1 MEKIYLEYLMGLA
14 VINLKNSLRSPIIVT
29 VGHSD
34 SGKTTLLDAIRGTRV
49 TAMEPGQL
57 TQAVGAT
64 EIPTCVIREIC
75 GNLLDRF
82 KIKIEIPGLL
92 FLDTPGHAA
101 FMSIRKRGSSIADLA
116 ILVID
121 INEGVQEQTDESI
134 KILKEFKT
142 PFLVAAT
149 KIDKIEGWIQHKK
162 SCFLDSFNEQPE
174 WVRQKLDEKLY
185 RLVGQLS
192 ERGFDSERFDRV
204 TDYKK
209 IITIVPVSGISK
221 EGIPELLV
229 MLAGLAQS
237 FLKEQLE
244 VSKGIGR
251 GSVLEVKELR
261 GLGTTIDVILYDG
274 EIRRGD
280 WIIVG
285 GKEPIVT
292 RVKAL
297 LKPRPLKEI
306 RVEKQ
311 FDNIDY
317 VSAASGVKI
326 SAPDLEKVIAGSP
339 IVFVSDEEKVEEIK
353 KELKA
358 ITEQIEFEK
367 EGEGL
372 ILKADNLGSLE
383 ALIGIFKDKVPI
395 KKAEIGKVLR
405 KDVIEI
411 ETVKDRLNRVIIAF
425 NVDIDDIAA
434 KEARD
439 KSLTILQNKV
449 IYQLVES
456 YDKFIEEERERI
468 RLEKL
473 ETIIMPAKIRILP
486 GHTFHV
492 SKPAI
497 VGVEILA
504 GEIKSG
510 YKLKKDGKEIGEIK
524 AIQSEGAAVAK
535 ASVGE
540 KVAISIEG
548 PTVGRQIEEGD
559 ELTTIITQ
567 DDLKILKELNMKQE
581 IELAKEILS

>member
-1 MEKIYLEYLMGLA
+1 MI
-14 VINLKNSLRSPIIVT
+14 RQPIVVT

-34 SGKTTLLDAIRGTRV
+34 HGKTTLLDRIRGTAV
-49 TAMEPGQL
+49 TSMEPGLL
-57 TQAVGAT
+57 TQHVGASY
-64 EIPTCVIREIC
+64 IPIETIKETC

-82 KIKIEIPGLL
+82 KINIQIPGLL
-92 FLDTPGHAA
+92 FIDTPGHAA
-101 FMSIRKRGSSIADLA
+101 FTSIRKRGSSIADLA

-121 INEGVQEQTDESI
+121 ITEGIQEQTDESI

-162 SCFLDSFNEQPE
+162 ACFLDSFNEQPE
-174 WVRQKLDEKLY
+174 WVKQKLDDKFY
-185 RLVGQLS
+185 KLVGQLS

-209 IITIVPVSGISK
+209 TVTIIPCSGITG

-244 VSKGIGR
+244 VSKGIGK

-274 EIRRGD
+274 EIRKGD
-280 WIIVG
+280 WIVVG

-292 RVKAL
+292 RVKTL

-317 VSAASGVKI
+317 VSAASGIKI
-326 SAPDLEKVIAGSP
+326 SAPGLEKVIAGSP
-339 IVFVSDEEKVEEIK
+339 IAFVSDENNLEEVK
-353 KELKA
+353 KELQA
-358 ITEQIEFEK
+358 ITEEIEFEK
-367 EGEGL
+367 EGEGI

-383 ALIGIFKDKVPI
+383 ALISIFKDKVPI
-395 KKAEIGKVLR
+395 KKAEIGRVFR

-411 ETVKDRLNRVIIAF
+411 ETVKDRLKRVIIAF

-434 KEARD
+434 KEAKD

-449 IYQLVES
+449 IYQLVEG
-456 YDKFIEEERERI
+456 YDKFIEEEKERI

-473 ETIIMPAKIRILP
+473 ETITMPAKIRILP
-486 GHTFHV
+486 GHTFRA
-492 SKPAI
+492 SKPAV
-497 VGVEILA
+497 VGIEVLA
-504 GEIKSG
+504 GSIKSG

-524 AIQSEGAAVAK
+524 AIQSEGSTVVK
-535 ASVGE
+535 ASKGE

-559 ELTTIITQ
+559 ELTSIITS
-567 DDLKILKELNMKQE
+567 DDLKVLKELNMKE
-581 IELAKEILS
+581 EMELAKEILSN

>member
-1 MEKIYLEYLMGLA
+1 
-14 VINLKNSLRSPIIVT
+14 
-29 VGHSD
+29 
-34 SGKTTLLDAIRGTRV
+34 
-49 TAMEPGQL
+49 MEPGLL
-57 TQAVGAT
+57 TQHVGASY
-64 EIPTCVIREIC
+64 IPIETIKETC
-75 GNLLDRF
+75 GNLLERF
-82 KIKIEIPGLL
+82 KIDMKIPGLL
-92 FLDTPGHAA
+92 FIDTPGHAA
-101 FMSIRKRGSSIADLA
+101 FTSIRKRGSSIADLA

-121 INEGVQEQTDESI
+121 ITEGIQEQTDESI

-174 WVRQKLDEKLY
+174 WVKQKLDEKLY

-192 ERGFDSERFDRV
+192 EREFDSERFDRV

-209 IITIVPVSGISK
+209 TVTIVPCSGITG

-297 LKPRPLKEI
+297 LKPHPLKEI
-306 RVEKQ
+306 RIEKQ

-317 VSAASGVKI
+317 VSAASGIKI
-326 SAPDLEKVIAGSP
+326 SSPGLEKVIAGSP

-353 KELKA
+353 KELQA

-367 EGEGL
+367 EGEGI
-372 ILKADNLGSLE
+372 ILKADSLGSLE
-383 ALIGIFKDKVPI
+383 ALIGIFRDKVPI

-411 ETVKDRLNRVIIAF
+411 ETVKDRLKRIIIAF
-425 NVDIDDIAA
+425 NVDIDYIAA

-449 IYQLVES
+449 IYQLVEG
-456 YDKFIEEERERI
+456 YDKFIEEEKERI

-486 GHTFHV
+486 GHTFHA

-497 VGVEILA
+497 VGIEVLA
-504 GEIKSG
+504 GSIKSG
-510 YKLKKDGKEIGEIK
+510 YKLKKNGIEIGEIK
-524 AIQSEGAAVAK
+524 AIQSEGSAVTK
-535 ASVGE
+535 ASIGD

-559 ELTTIITQ
+559 ELTTIITV
-567 DDLKILKELNMKQE
+567 DDLKVLKELNMKAE
-581 IELAKEILS
+581 IELAKEILKD

>member
-1 MEKIYLEYLMGLA
+1 
-14 VINLKNSLRSPIIVT
+14 
-29 VGHSD
+29 
-34 SGKTTLLDAIRGTRV
+34 
-49 TAMEPGQL
+49 
-57 TQAVGAT
+57 
-64 EIPTCVIREIC
+64 
-75 GNLLDRF
+75 
-82 KIKIEIPGLL
+82 
-92 FLDTPGHAA
+92 
-101 FMSIRKRGSSIADLA
+101 
-116 ILVID
+116 
-121 INEGVQEQTDESI
+121 
-134 KILKEFKT
+134 
-142 PFLVAAT
+142 
-149 KIDKIEGWIQHKK
+149 
-162 SCFLDSFNEQPE
+162 
-174 WVRQKLDEKLY
+174 
-185 RLVGQLS
+185 
-192 ERGFDSERFDRV
+192 
-204 TDYKK
+204 
-209 IITIVPVSGISK
+209 
-221 EGIPELLV
+221 
-229 MLAGLAQS
+229 LAQS

-285 GKEPIVT
+285 GKEPIVA

-326 SAPDLEKVIAGSP
+326 SSPGLEKVIAGSP

-367 EGEGL
+367 EGEGV

-383 ALIGIFKDKVPI
+383 ALIGIFRDKVPI
-395 KKAEIGKVLR
+395 KKAEIGNVLR

-411 ETVKDRLNRVIIAF
+411 ETVNDRLKRVIIAF
-425 NVDIDDIAA
+425 NVDIDDVAA

-456 YDKFIEEERERI
+456 YDKFIEEEKERI

-473 ETIIMPAKIRILP
+473 ETITMPAKIRILP
-486 GHTFHV
+486 GHTFHA
-492 SKPAI
+492 SKPAV
-497 VGVEILA
+497 VGIEVLA

-510 YKLKKDGKEIGEIK
+510 YRLKKNGKEIGEIK

-567 DDLKILKELNMKQE
+567 DDLKVLKELNMKQE
-581 IELAKEILS
+581 VELAKEILS

>member
-1 MEKIYLEYLMGLA
+1 MI
-14 VINLKNSLRSPIIVT
+14 RQPIVVT

-34 SGKTTLLDAIRGTRV
+34 HGKTTLLDRIRGTAV
-49 TAMEPGQL
+49 TSMEPGLL
-57 TQAVGAT
+57 TQHVGASY
-64 EIPTCVIREIC
+64 IPIETIKETC
-75 GNLLDRF
+75 GNLLERF
-82 KIKIEIPGLL
+82 KIDMKIPGLL
-92 FLDTPGHAA
+92 FIDTPGHAA
-101 FMSIRKRGSSIADLA
+101 FTSIRKRGSSIADLA

-121 INEGVQEQTDESI
+121 ITEGIQEQTDESI

-174 WVRQKLDEKLY
+174 WVKQKLDEKLY

-192 ERGFDSERFDRV
+192 EREFDSERFDRV

-209 IITIVPVSGISK
+209 TVTIVPCSGITG

-244 VSKGIGR
+244 VSKGTGK

-292 RVKAL
+292 RVKTL

-326 SAPDLEKVIAGSP
+326 SAPGLEKVIAGSP

-353 KELKA
+353 KELQA

-367 EGEGL
+367 EGEGI

-383 ALIGIFKDKVPI
+383 ALIGIFRDKVPI

-411 ETVKDRLNRVIIAF
+411 ETVKDRLKRIIIAF
-425 NVDIDDIAA
+425 NVDIDNIAA
-434 KEARD
+434 KESRD

-449 IYQLVES
+449 IYQLVEG
-456 YDKFIEEERERI
+456 YDKFIEEEKERI

-473 ETIIMPAKIRILP
+473 ETITMPAKIRILL
-486 GHTFHV
+486 GHTFHA
-492 SKPAI
+492 SKPAV
-497 VGVEILA
+497 VGVEVLA

-510 YKLKKDGKEIGEIK
+510 YKLKKNGTEIGEIK

-535 ASVGE
+535 ASTGE

-567 DDLKILKELNMKQE
+567 DDLKVLKELNMKQE
-581 IELAKEILS
+581 IELAKEILSN

>member
-1 MEKIYLEYLMGLA
+1 MI
-14 VINLKNSLRSPIIVT
+14 RQPIVVT

-34 SGKTTLLDAIRGTRV
+34 HGKTTLLDRIRGTAV
-49 TAMEPGQL
+49 TSMEPGLL
-57 TQAVGAT
+57 TQHVGASY
-64 EIPTCVIREIC
+64 IPIETIKETC
-75 GNLLDRF
+75 GNLLERF
-82 KIKIEIPGLL
+82 KIDMKIPGLL
-92 FLDTPGHAA
+92 FIDTPGHAA
-101 FMSIRKRGSSIADLA
+101 FTSIRKRGSSIADLA

-121 INEGVQEQTDESI
+121 ITEGIQEQTDESI

-174 WVRQKLDEKLY
+174 WVKQKLDEKLY

-192 ERGFDSERFDRV
+192 EREFDSERFDRV

-209 IITIVPVSGISK
+209 TVTIVPCSGITG

-244 VSKGIGR
+244 VSKGTGK

-292 RVKAL
+292 RVKTL

-326 SAPDLEKVIAGSP
+326 SAPGLEKVIAGSP

-353 KELKA
+353 KELQA

-367 EGEGL
+367 EGEGI

-383 ALIGIFKDKVPI
+383 ALIGIFRDKVPI

-411 ETVKDRLNRVIIAF
+411 ETVKDRLKRIIIAF
-425 NVDIDDIAA
+425 NVDIDNIAA
-434 KEARD
+434 KESRD

-449 IYQLVES
+449 IYQLVEG
-456 YDKFIEEERERI
+456 YDKFIEEEKERI

-473 ETIIMPAKIRILP
+473 ETITMPAKIRILP
-486 GHTFHV
+486 GHTFRA
-492 SKPAI
+492 SKPAV
-497 VGVEILA
+497 VGVEVLA

-510 YKLKKDGKEIGEIK
+510 YKLKKNGTEIGEIK

-535 ASVGE
+535 ASTGE

-567 DDLKILKELNMKQE
+567 DDLKVLKELNMKQE
-581 IELAKEILS
+581 IELAKEILSN

>member
-1 MEKIYLEYLMGLA
+1 MGLA

-353 KELKA
+353 KELKD